1 MIYDREPITQCI
13 FVIMTSPPKDGWPYW
28 ESRKKIIFVKV
39 SQLEKNKSR
48 PGLEAKNEVRA
59 HLKSSMYQTQ
69 TGITDEVCIA
79 QQRNS

>member
-1 MIYDREPITQCI
+1 
-13 FVIMTSPPKDGWPYW
+13 MTSPPKDGWPYW

-48 PGLEAKNEVRA
+48 PGLEAKKETRA
-59 HLKSSMYQTQ
+59 HVRNSMYQTQ
-69 TGITDEVCIA
+69 TGIPDEDCIA